1 MSAMKTI
8 NPLQSARVIKAL
20 KPRNTVIVALKNG
33 QGARGGAHGKTR
45 GALRRAEKMAV
56 LTAWADC
63 E

>member
-1 MSAMKTI
+1 MKTI
-8 NPLQSARVIKAL
+8 NPLQTQRVIKAL

-33 QGARGGAHGKTR
+33 QGAQGGAHGKTR

-56 LTAWADC
+56 ARELADY